1 MDIPTRIR
9 AMPRNAWTL
18 ERFGLTPS
26 KLLRRITDRAAPRV
40 LCVSI
45 PKAGTHLL
53 ERALCLHPRL
63 YRKLLP
69 TLSNASLHRWGGLD
83 GLLAKVEPGQVIAS
97 HLRFDAAFPDV
108 VDRRHVPV
116 IFLVRDPRDLV
127 VSQVNY
133 VARRSDHRFG
143 PLFAQRAGVRE
154 RLELAIQG
162 DPEHRLRSV
171 GARLRVYEGWLDS
184 NALVVRFEDLVGP
197 HGGGDGDRQAEAV
210 RGIYRHIGMSIEDAL
225 VSRICGRLFS
235 SESPTFRKGSIGQW
249 RELFDDDLEELFERN
264 AGDATRAYGYGNG
277 PEMSGL

>member
-1 MDIPTRIR
+1 MDIPARIR
-9 AMPRNAWTL
+9 AIPRNAWTL

-26 KLLRRITDRAAPRV
+26 KLSRRITNSGAPSV

-69 TLSNASLHRWGGLD
+69 TRSNSSLKRWGGLD
-83 GLLAKVEPGQVIAS
+83 GLLAKVRPGQVLAS
-97 HLRFDAAFPDV
+97 HLRFDPAFLEV
-108 VDRRHVPV
+108 LDRRHVPV

-127 VSQVNY
+127 ISQVNY

-143 PLFAQRAGVRE
+143 PLFAQRAGFHE
-154 RLELAIQG
+154 RLELAIAG

-171 GARLRVYEGWLDS
+171 GQRLEVYADWLRS

-197 HGGGDGDRQAEAV
+197 GGGGDADRQAETV
-210 RGIYRHIGMSIEDAL
+210 RAIYRHIQLPIDDAFVTK
-225 VSRICGRLFS
+225 VSGRLFS
-235 SESPTFRKGSIGQW
+235 SESPTFRKGTIGQW
-249 RELFDDDLEELFERN
+249 RTVFDDELKELFEHT
-264 AGDATRAYGYGNG
+264 AGHMMSAYGYAGG
-277 PEMSGL
+277 RE